1 VPFQSGLRP
10 VLINSGV
17 IMAKLDYEYDNDNG
31 SSERRQNSFFRFA
44 GIFAVLLCIVG
55 ALIYFM
61 WPSPKTSAAANGSA
75 TPDGKNNVISK
86 VDEPQELKAPG
97 DSVLP
102 VAPKE
107 NAGAGNQ
114 ETAPAA
120 DPAMAANETPT
131 AEPEKG
137 KPWVHDP
144 KVDEPQR
151 VTDPTDITAPL
162 VAIES
167 AVSSGDRATATA
179 LIRDNLAKVRPGSD
193 NYRKLAAQL
202 TKLNLAAYFDGSLG
216 EVYVVKSG
224 DNLSRIANHFNM
236 PIDGIKAVNHLSA
249 DSDIVKLNQKLSVC
263 PGKWSIV
270 VDKSARLLKLS
281 FNDRLF
287 AVFDVGIGRL
297 NSTPEAKF
305 VISDKLKNPTWYG
318 PRGEIVKFGDPGNP
332 LGTRFMKLAAAGSP
346 DKPITGYGIHGT
358 NDEDSVT
365 KSRSQGCIR
374 MYNKDAEALFMM
386 VPGGTP
392 VEIVEQEK

>member
-1 VPFQSGLRP
+1 
-10 VLINSGV
+10 
-17 IMAKLDYEYDNDNG
+17 MAKMDYDYDSDSG
-31 SSERRQNSFFRFA
+31 SAERRQNGKLRFIA
-44 GIFAVLLCIVG
+44 IFAVLLCIAG
-55 ALIYFM
+55 TLIYFF
-61 WPSPKTSAAANGSA
+61 WPSPQTSAATNSSA
-75 TPDGKNNVISK
+75 APDGKTNQIGK
-86 VDEPQELKAPG
+86 VDEPQEVKTPG

-107 NAGAGNQ
+107 NPNAGNL
-114 ETAPAA
+114 ETVPAT
-120 DPAMAANETPT
+120 DPAMANNETPT

-137 KPWVHDP
+137 KLWVHDP
-144 KVDEPQR
+144 KVDQPVH
-151 VTDPTDITAPL
+151 VTDPTDITASL

-167 AVSSGDRATATA
+167 AASSGDRATATA

-216 EVYVVKSG
+216 EVYVVKAG

-236 PIDGIKAVNHLSA
+236 PIDGIKAVNHLPA
-249 DSDIVKLNQKLSVC
+249 DNDIVKLNQKLSVC
-263 PGKWSIV
+263 PGKWSIL

-281 FNDRLF
+281 FNGQLF
-287 AVFDVGIGRL
+287 AVFDIGIGRL

-318 PRGEIVKFGDPGNP
+318 PRGEIVKYGDPGNP
-332 LGTRFMKLAAAGSP
+332 LGTRFLKLAAAGSP

-358 NDEDSVT
+358 NDEESVT